1 MRLPKLTW
9 IYCLYSDAF
18 PFRYKIGITERQ
30 VSQRI
35 HEIEYSIKEQTG
47 TPVKVGRFVQVP
59 SFFAYKLE
67 QFLHAR
73 FAKYNV
79 PTPGSGKTEWFMW
92 RNQAVGF
99 MFLCL
104 MYYYKWDISPAW
116 AAVLILIHRPLD
128 FALLLILAL
137 CVEAVAVVGGLIL
150 LFTFLNSLI
159 N

>member
-1 MRLPKLTW
+1 MKTPKLTW
-9 IYCLYSDAF
+9 LYLLYSDAF

-30 VSQRI
+30 VSERI
-35 HEIEYSIKEQTG
+35 YEIEYSIKEQTG
-47 TPVKVGRFVQVP
+47 TPVKVKRFVQVP

-92 RNQAVGF
+92 RNQVVGF
-99 MFLCL
+99 IFLCL

-128 FALLLILAL
+128 FALLLLLAL
-137 CVEAVAVVGGLIL
+137 CFEAVTVVGGLIL
-150 LFTFLNSLI
+150 LISLLKTI
-159 N
+159 LL